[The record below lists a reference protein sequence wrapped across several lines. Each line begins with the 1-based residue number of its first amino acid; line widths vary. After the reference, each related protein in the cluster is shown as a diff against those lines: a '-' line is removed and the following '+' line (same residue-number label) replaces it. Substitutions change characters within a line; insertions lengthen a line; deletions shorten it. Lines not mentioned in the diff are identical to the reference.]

1 MKDAIDTAVI
11 GNYES
16 LDLNDPQ
23 ASQILGCEGSTSSQ
37 SDGC

>member
-1 MKDAIDTAVI
+1 MKEAIDTAVI

-16 LDLNDPQ
+16 LHLNDPQ
-23 ASQILGCEGSTSSQ
+23 ASWILGWEGSTSSQ